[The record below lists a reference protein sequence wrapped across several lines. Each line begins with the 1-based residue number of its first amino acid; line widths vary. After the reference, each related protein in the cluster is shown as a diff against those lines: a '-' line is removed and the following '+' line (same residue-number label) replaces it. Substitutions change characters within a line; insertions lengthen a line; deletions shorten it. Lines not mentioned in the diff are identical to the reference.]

1 MEFRILGPME
11 VTEQGESVP
20 LGGAK
25 QRALLAVLLLHPNE
39 VVSSDRLIDGV
50 WAGEPPA
57 TALKTLHVYVSQ
69 LRKRLG
75 TDVIVTRAPGYL
87 LRVDRDDLDLSR
99 FEVLVK
105 EAKGAAPEV
114 AAAKLREAL
123 ALWRGPALAEFA
135 YEPFAQTEIGRLEE
149 LRIAALEERIEA
161 ELALGLHADLVG
173 ELEAL
178 VAQHPLRERLRGPTD
193 ARPLPLRSPGR
204 SSPCLS
210 GRAPAARGAARDR
223 SRSRAA
229 PARETDPQPG
239 PLAYAR
245 QASANTSCPVPR
257 AGAESEERRVVVE
270 RRAWCADASGPRA
283 VRRVGRRFG
292 ASCGSARSAPPAR
305 RPGVS
310 SGSP

>member
-11 VTEQGESVP
+11 VTEQGQSVP

-57 TALKTLHVYVSQ
+57 TALKTLQVYVSQ

-99 FEVLVK
+99 FELLVK

-114 AAAKLREAL
+114 AAAKLRQAL
-123 ALWRGPALAEFA
+123 ALWRGPPLAEFT

-161 ELALGLHADLVG
+161 ELALGLHADLVA

-178 VAQHPLRERLRGPTD
+178 VAQHPLRERLRGQLML
-193 ARPLPLRSPGR
+193 ALYR
-204 SSPCLS
+204 S
-210 GRAPAARGAARDR
+210 GRQAEALHVYQDGRRLLVEQLGIDPR
-223 SRSRAA
+223 SRPP
-229 PARETDPQPG
+229 PARETDPQPRPLAHARHTSARSSCPVRRGRAG
-239 PLAYAR
+239 PERGAQGSERDAALFVLWPREPEWGALLRVLRRGPGAYAR
-245 QASANTSCPVPR
+245 
-257 AGAESEERRVVVE
+257 
-270 RRAWCADASGPRA
+270 
-283 VRRVGRRFG
+283 
-292 ASCGSARSAPPAR
+292 R
-305 RPGVS
+305 RP
-310 SGSP
+310 

>member
-57 TALKTLHVYVSQ
+57 TALKTLQVYVSQ

-114 AAAKLREAL
+114 SAAKLREAL

-135 YEPFAQTEIGRLEE
+135 YEPFAQAEIGRLEE
-149 LRIAALEERIEA
+149 LRVAALEERIEA

-178 VAQHPLRERLRGPTD
+178 VAQHPLRERLRGQLMLALYRCGRQAEALHVYQD
-193 ARPLPLRSPGR
+193 GRRLLVEQLGIDPGAALHQLEKQILNQDPSLTLDEQAEN
-204 SSPCLS
+204 SSCSVPRAVPAQS
-210 GRAPAARGAARDR
+210 EERKGRERGAAL
-223 SRSRAA
+223 S
-229 PARETDPQPG
+229 
-239 PLAYAR
+239 
-245 QASANTSCPVPR
+245 
-257 AGAESEERRVVVE
+257 VV
-270 RRAWCADASGPRA
+270 
-283 VRRVGRRFG
+283 
-292 ASCGSARSAPPAR
+292 
-305 RPGVS
+305 
-310 SGSP
+310 

>member
-11 VTEQGESVP
+11 VTEQGQSVP

-57 TALKTLHVYVSQ
+57 TALKTLQVYVSQ

-114 AAAKLREAL
+114 SAAKLREAL
-123 ALWRGPALAEFA
+123 ALWRGPALAEFT
-135 YEPFAQTEIGRLEE
+135 YEPFAQAEIGRLEE
-149 LRIAALEERIEA
+149 LRVAALEERIEA

-178 VAQHPLRERLRGPTD
+178 VAQHPLRERLRGQLMLALYRCGRQAEALHVYQDGRRLLVDQLGIDPGAALHQLEKQILNQDPSLTLD
-193 ARPLPLRSPGR
+193 AASANSSCSVPRAGQRRARSARVVSVVPR
-204 SSPCLS
+204 CPSCDHEI
-210 GRAPAARGAARDR
+210 RGAARFCEFCGE
-223 SRSRAA
+223 ALA
-229 PARETDPQPG
+229 PA
-239 PLAYAR
+239 
-245 QASANTSCPVPR
+245 PV
-257 AGAESEERRVVVE
+257 A
-270 RRAWCADASGPRA
+270 
-283 VRRVGRRFG
+283 
-292 ASCGSARSAPPAR
+292 
-305 RPGVS
+305 GVS
-310 SGSP
+310 GGKS